1 MFKNLIDNNIKVIIA
16 RCFAFVGRNL
26 PLDKNFVV
34 GNLIKNILDKKKL
47 VIKSNKKVF
56 RSYMSSN
63 DLSYCLL
70 KLIFNSDKKFN
81 IYNIGSEDKVDIRD
95 LACKLG
101 KKFKLEV
108 NLNKNKRKNKYDLYI
123 PEISKFRK
131 NISFIK
137 S

>member
-1 MFKNLIDNNIKVIIA
+1 
-16 RCFAFVGRNL
+16 
-26 PLDKNFVV
+26 
-34 GNLIKNILDKKKL
+34 
-47 VIKSNKKVF
+47 
-56 RSYMSSN
+56 MSSN

-70 KLIFNSDKKFN
+70 KLIFSSDKKFN

-108 NLNKNKRKNKYDLYI
+108 KLNKIKEKNKYDLYI

-131 NISFIK
+131 KYKFYKKLDSYNAVIK
-137 S
+137 TIKDIL

>member
-70 KLIFNSDKKFN
+70 KLIFGNKNKLN
-81 IYNIGSEDKVDIRD
+81 IYNIGSEDKIDIEFPLQNFLSRANFF
-95 LACKLG
+95 LQ
-101 KKFKLEV
+101 
-108 NLNKNKRKNKYDLYI
+108 RQ
-123 PEISKFRK
+123 
-131 NISFIK
+131 NIWQ
-137 S
+137 